1 MPKYRVL
8 LFSKGRRMRL
18 LGHPRSP
25 SSPSTRLGIAS
36 KLMIVL
42 ALAGPLS
49 GSVANAQRAPT
60 RVLFV
65 CQYGTV
71 KSALARELF
80 RRRAEERGIKA
91 VAFSRGITPAEHLAA
106 AARASMAADGID
118 PARDPLRKL
127 ARADLR
133 KADIVVVF
141 NPLPLKLA
149 TRPIRDWAAT
159 PSVNDDYASARPE
172 LDRRID
178 ALLDEIATPGR

>member
-1 MPKYRVL
+1 MP
-8 LFSKGRRMRL
+8 FSKP
-18 LGHPRSP
+18 HRSR
-25 SSPSTRLGIAS
+25 SSTSTRLRLAS
-36 KLMIVL
+36 RILTVL
-42 ALAGPLS
+42 AFTGLLS
-49 GSVANAQRAPT
+49 GSVANAEPVPT

-80 RRRAEERGIKA
+80 RRRAGARGINA
-91 VAFSRGITPAEHLAA
+91 IAFSRGITPAEHLSA
-106 AARASMAADGID
+106 AARTSMAADSIN

-127 ARADLR
+127 ASADLR

-141 NPLPLKLA
+141 NPLPMKLA
-149 TRPIRDWAAT
+149 TRPIRDWSAT

-178 ALLDEIATPGR
+178 ALLDEIATMPKKREAR